1 MKSYALNSDH
11 MHYKADINSM
21 ATLKKI
27 GMRLPSQGTNQS
39 RGTKQADRGR
49 DWIGIFSPD
58 SLRGE
63 KSHCGK
69 HCV

>member
-1 MKSYALNSDH
+1 MKSCALNSDH

-49 DWIGIFSPD
+49 D
-58 SLRGE
+58 
-63 KSHCGK
+63 
-69 HCV
+69 